1 MEIRP
6 LKELGLHTGHG
17 AGVQNATSCFY
28 VILCGHLAW
37 REDDFIPDGV
47 EDDVGYRI
55 HGTIAMSSH
64 KEGTNEAGLPN
75 AGGKY
80 GECLDV

>member
-1 MEIRP
+1 
-6 LKELGLHTGHG
+6 
-17 AGVQNATSCFY
+17 

-37 REDDFIPDGV
+37 REDDVIPDGV
-47 EDDVGYRI
+47 EDDVGHRI

-64 KEGTNEAGLPN
+64 KEGTKKAGLPN